1 MSSISDLLLSLK
13 KNKTTLTELKEAFN
27 RNIDIISRDIDSLTE
42 RLERL
47 KNKFIERQNIEEE
60 KEKTVSELEAAI
72 SSLES
77 EKTQAENKLSELKEN
92 EIQFNQQLKELET
105 ELAKT
110 REEISSVKENISSIE
125 QACKEKEDEIA
136 KLEKEIENI
145 KMEHDKAIAS
155 LRSSYEKESNRLN
168 ELKAKYSALKFLIRK
183 NILDIPELKVIRVI
197 KDHKTTSV
205 SFIEKSTSLKTS
217 LIQHVVKGLAERGV
231 IEFNPNTGEI
241 KTLKEIKI

>member
-47 KNKFIERQNIEEE
+47 KNKLIEKQNIEEE

-92 EIQFNQQLKELET
+92 EIKLSQQLKELET
-105 ELAKT
+105 ELTKT
-110 REEISSVKENISSIE
+110 REEISSIKENISSLE
-125 QACKEKEDEIA
+125 QACKEKEDEIT

-145 KMEHDKAIAS
+145 RMEHDKAIAS
-155 LRSSYEKESNRLN
+155 LRSSYEKELNRLN

-183 NILDIPELKVIRVI
+183 NVLDIPELKVIRVI
-197 KDHKTTSV
+197 KDQKSTSI
-205 SFIEKSTSLKTS
+205 SFVEKSTSLKTS
-217 LIQHVVKGLAERGV
+217 FIQHVVKGLAERGV